1 MNELVYYLKP
11 LFLTILF
18 EGAAAWILGYRTL
31 SEQLH
36 ILFINAVTNPV
47 LVYFSL
53 LLMYHLGVGEA
64 TYLIYL
70 FLEPLV
76 ILAEYLY
83 YRKAFSGK
91 NCFLLS
97 VTLNLI
103 SILGGLLCQKLF

>member
-1 MNELVYYLKP
+1 MTDFIYYLKP

-31 SEQLH
+31 SEQLR
-36 ILFINAVTNPV
+36 ILFINAVPHPM

-53 LLMYHLGVGEA
+53 LLMYHLGIGKA

-70 FLEPLV
+70 LLEPLV

-83 YRKAFSGK
+83 YRRVFSGK

>member
-31 SEQLH
+31 SQQLR

-53 LLMYHLGVGEA
+53 LLMYHLGIGKA
-64 TYLIYL
+64 TCLIYL
-70 FLEPLV
+70 LLEPMV
-76 ILAEYLY
+76 ILIEYLY
-83 YRKAFSGK
+83 YRKVFPGK
-91 NCFLLS
+91 NRFLLS

>member
-1 MNELVYYLKP
+1 MNELIYYLKP

-18 EGAAAWILGYRTL
+18 EGTAACLMGYRTL
-31 SEQLH
+31 SEQLR
-36 ILFINAVTNPV
+36 ILFINAITNPL

-53 LLMYHLGVGEA
+53 VLMYHLGTGKS

-76 ILAEYLY
+76 ILIEYLY
-83 YRKAFSGK
+83 YRRIFSGG

-97 VTLNLI
+97 VMLNLI

>member
-1 MNELVYYLKP
+1 MNDLVYYLKP

-18 EGAAAWILGYRTL
+18 EGIAAFLMGYRTL
-31 SEQLH
+31 SQQLR

-53 LLMYHLGVGEA
+53 LLMYHLGIGKA

-70 FLEPLV
+70 LLEPLV

-83 YRKAFSGK
+83 YRRAFSGK